1 MQELTACLQELQV
14 EPRLVVDHGEPRE
27 HTDSGPKISHPE
39 PLLLVNLVLGLKKV
53 IFEILDPSL

>member
-1 MQELTACLQELQV
+1 M
-14 EPRLVVDHGEPRE
+14 VDHGEPRE